1 MENGGFTLC
10 NNPIVTGRLLFCTL
24 FSIYRLLTSGQSCR
38 TAPGAAAARKGISV
52 MCTRFYVLP
61 GSPDLEYILEAARRS
76 PLLRRFVR
84 LRNMEPPQRGCG
96 TASSAGGNTGGGA
109 GDQARGDA
117 GSNSAGSSGGD
128 FTRILK
134 TAGEIRPTDIV
145 PVLAPDRS
153 GNAAVYPMQWGFRL
167 PPRGKTARSEAAAGT
182 DPAIGMLLVN
192 ARSETAADKPA
203 FRDAWASRR
212 CIIPASCYYEWEHY
226 TDKRG
231 RKKTGRKYAISAKSS
246 IASDSVIGANSLI
259 AADSAIGAKSLIAA
273 NSASLSEAASQTA
286 FEAAL
291 QRAESPLAGQVLQAS
306 SVTWLC
312 GLYRIE
318 NNVPVFVV
326 LTREPGPELARIH
339 DRMPLILPPE
349 AALEWILPQ
358 TRPEDLLQ
366 YALTD
371 MEIRAAD

>member
-1 MENGGFTLC
+1 
-10 NNPIVTGRLLFCTL
+10 
-24 FSIYRLLTSGQSCR
+24 
-38 TAPGAAAARKGISV
+38 

-84 LRNMEPPQRGCG
+84 LRNMETAQRGRD
-96 TASSAGGNTGGGA
+96 TAGDADGNAGSGA

-117 GSNSAGSSGGD
+117 GGNSAGNSDDD
-128 FTRILK
+128 FTGILK
-134 TAGEIRPTDIV
+134 TSGEIRPTDIV
-145 PVLAPDRS
+145 PVLAPDRG

-167 PPRGKTARSEAAAGT
+167 PPRGKTARREAPAGPS
-182 DPAIGMLLVN
+182 PAKGMLLVN

-203 FRDAWASRR
+203 FRDAWVSRR

-226 TDKRG
+226 TDERG
-231 RKKTGRKYAISAKSS
+231 RKKTGQKYAISAKPS
-246 IASDSVIGANSLI
+246 I
-259 AADSAIGAKSLIAA
+259 AADSAIGAKSLIEA
-273 NSASLSEAASQTA
+273 NSAIDAKSASLSETA
-286 FEAAL
+286 FKAAL

-326 LTREPGPELARIH
+326 LTREPGQELARIH

-371 MEIRAAD
+371 MKIRAAD